1 MSLASPAK
9 KTNIYKSCCS
19 LELHR
24 NSQKNIHSKVQFF
37 KKLHAL
43 SRKFRKK
50 KLISECLRTY
60 VLYEIYKGETSCE
73 NLSPVFPN
81 VNQNKFLSYK
91 TL

>member
-9 KTNIYKSCCS
+9 KTNTYKSCCS

-24 NSQKNIHSKVQFF
+24 NSQKNIHSKVQFV

-50 KLISECLRTY
+50 K
-60 VLYEIYKGETSCE
+60 
-73 NLSPVFPN
+73 NLFPN
-81 VNQNKFLSYK
+81 VYELTFYTRFIKGKQAVK
-91 TL
+91 TCRQYFQM